1 MAKNVAFLLL
11 SFLCLSSPLYAAV
24 EFSLYQDFIQWILSQ
39 QATFHRELVS
49 LVRSISKEGSPVLL
63 WGLMTTSF
71 FYGVFHA
78 AGPGHGKAVISA
90 YMLASK
96 APIRRGVS
104 LAFLCAGV
112 QALMA
117 IAVILVLSQI
127 FSLAGKVM
135 QISRFF
141 EIASFA
147 AVGLIG
153 VWILVRLL
161 RGQSGC
167 GHDHSQDHLHAHSS
181 DHHDH
186 DHDHDHDHH
195 DHDHDHDH
203 HDHGSHGHGC
213 CAHHDHHDHGSH
225 GHGCCAHHE
234 QEAKTARRSIWAMVA
249 AVGIRPCTGAVLV
262 LLFSL
267 STGIFLWGVV
277 ATFAMALGTAI
288 TVAVL
293 AAVSV
298 LVRDTG
304 LALSSEHRIW
314 RQRVSRVFGFIAAFA
329 LIIISCSMIWSYLS
343 NAGRAF

>member
-11 SFLCLSSPLYAAV
+11 SFLLLHTPAYAAF
-24 EFSLYQDFIQWILSQ
+24 EISAYQDFIRWIMSQ
-39 QATFHRELVS
+39 QAAFHRELVS
-49 LVRSISKEGSPVLL
+49 LVRSISREGSPALL
-63 WGLMTTSF
+63 WGLITTSF

-96 APIRRGVS
+96 APLRRGVS
-104 LAFLCAGV
+104 LAFVCAGV
-112 QALMA
+112 QAVMA
-117 IAVILVLSQI
+117 IAVILVLSQV
-127 FSLAGKVM
+127 FSLAGRAM

-167 GHDHSQDHLHAHSS
+167 GHDHS
-181 DHHDH
+181 HDH
-186 DHDHDHDHH
+186 DHDHSHEHNHNH
-195 DHDHDHDH
+195 DHDHA
-203 HDHGSHGHGC
+203 C
-213 CAHHDHHDHGSH
+213 CAHHQ
-225 GHGCCAHHE
+225 E
-234 QEAKTARRSIWAMVA
+234 EAKTARRSIWAMVA
-249 AVGIRPCTGAVLV
+249 AVGIRPCTGAILV

-267 STGIFLWGVV
+267 STGIFWWGVV
-277 ATFAMALGTAI
+277 STFAMALGTAI

-298 LVRDTG
+298 LIRDSG
-304 LALSSEHRIW
+304 MALSSKHLVW
-314 RQRVSRVFGFIAAFA
+314 RQRVSRAFGFFAAFA
-329 LIIISCSMIWSYLS
+329 LIIISGSMIWSYLS
-343 NAGRAF
+343 HSGRAF

>member
-1 MAKNVAFLLL
+1 MAKNVAFFFL
-11 SFLCLSSPLYAAV
+11 SFLFLHSPLYAAMNFPV
-24 EFSLYQDFIQWILSQ
+24 YQDFIQWVISQ
-39 QATFHRELVS
+39 QAGFHRELVT
-49 LVRSISKEGSPVLL
+49 LVRAISKEGSPILL
-63 WGLMTTSF
+63 WGLVSTSF

-96 APIRRGVS
+96 APLRRGIS

-112 QALMA
+112 QAVMA
-117 IAVILVLSQI
+117 VAVILVLSQV
-127 FSLAGKVM
+127 FSLAGKAM

-167 GHDHSQDHLHAHSS
+167 GHDHSHDHLERHHHAHG
-181 DHHDH
+181 HAHAHDH
-186 DHDHDHDHH
+186 SNEHDHSHEHD
-195 DHDHDHDH
+195 
-203 HDHGSHGHGC
+203 SHAC
-213 CAHHDHHDHGSH
+213 CSS
-225 GHGCCAHHE
+225 HE
-234 QEAKTARRSIWAMVA
+234 QEAKTARRSIWAMVV

-267 STGIFLWGVV
+267 SAGIFVWGLV

-288 TVAVL
+288 TVAAL
-293 AAVSV
+293 AGVSV
-298 LVRDTG
+298 FVRDTG
-304 LALSSEHRIW
+304 LALSSQHQVW
-314 RQRVSRVFGFIAAFA
+314 RQRVSRVFGFVAAFA
-329 LIIISCSMIWSYLS
+329 LIIISGSMIWSYLS

>member
-1 MAKNVAFLLL
+1 MAKNVAFFLL
-11 SFLCLSSPLYAAV
+11 SFLLLHNSAYAAF
-24 EFSLYQDFIQWILSQ
+24 EMSAYQDFIRWIMSQ
-39 QATFHRELVS
+39 QAAFHRELVS

-63 WGLMTTSF
+63 WGLITTSF
-71 FYGVFHA
+71 FYGIFHA

-96 APIRRGVS
+96 APLRRGVS
-104 LAFLCAGV
+104 LAFVCAGV
-112 QALMA
+112 QAVMA
-117 IAVILVLSQI
+117 IAVILVLSQV
-127 FSLAGKVM
+127 FSLAGRAM

-167 GHDHSQDHLHAHSS
+167 GHDHS
-181 DHHDH
+181 HDH
-186 DHDHDHDHH
+186 DHDHSHDHSHEHNH
-195 DHDHDHDH
+195 DH
-203 HDHGSHGHGC
+203 
-213 CAHHDHHDHGSH
+213 A
-225 GHGCCAHHE
+225 CCAHHE
-234 QEAKTARRSIWAMVA
+234 EEAKTARRSILAMVA
-249 AVGIRPCTGAVLV
+249 AVGIRPCTGAILV

-267 STGIFLWGVV
+267 STGIFWWGVV

-293 AAVSV
+293 AGVSV
-298 LVRDTG
+298 FIRDTS
-304 LALSSEHRIW
+304 LSLSNEHRAW
-314 RQRVSRVFGFIAAFA
+314 RQRVSRAFGFFAALA
-329 LIIISCSMIWSYLS
+329 LIIISVSMIWSYLS

>member
-186 DHDHDHDHH
+186 DHDHDH
-195 DHDHDHDH
+195 
-203 HDHGSHGHGC
+203 HDHGDHGHG
-213 CAHHDHHDHGSH
+213 HS
-225 GHGCCAHHE
+225 CCAHHE
-234 QEAKTARRSIWAMVA
+234 QEVKTARRSIWAMVA

-267 STGIFLWGVV
+267 STGIFLWGIV

-293 AAVSV
+293 AAFSV

>member
-1 MAKNVAFLLL
+1 MAKNVAFFFL
-11 SFLCLSSPLYAAV
+11 SFLFLHSPLYAAMDFPV
-24 EFSLYQDFIQWILSQ
+24 YQNFIQWVISQ
-39 QATFHRELVS
+39 QAGFHRELVT
-49 LVRSISKEGSPVLL
+49 LVRAISKEGSPILL
-63 WGLMTTSF
+63 WGLVSTSF

-96 APIRRGVS
+96 APLRRGIS

-112 QALMA
+112 QAVMA
-117 IAVILVLSQI
+117 VAVILVLSQV
-127 FSLAGKVM
+127 FSLAGKAM

-167 GHDHSQDHLHAHSS
+167 GHDHSNDHPESHHHAHGHS
-181 DHHDH
+181 HAHAHDH
-186 DHDHDHDHH
+186 SHAHD
-195 DHDHDHDH
+195 
-203 HDHGSHGHGC
+203 SHAC
-213 CAHHDHHDHGSH
+213 CSS
-225 GHGCCAHHE
+225 HE
-234 QEAKTARRSIWAMVA
+234 QEAKTARRSIWAMVV

-267 STGIFLWGVV
+267 SAGIFVWGLV

-288 TVAVL
+288 TVAAL
-293 AAVSV
+293 AGVSV
-298 LVRDTG
+298 FVRDTG
-304 LALSSEHRIW
+304 LALSSEHQVW
-314 RQRVSRVFGFIAAFA
+314 RQRVSRAFGFVAAFA
-329 LIIISCSMIWSYLS
+329 LIIISGSMIWSYLS

>member
-1 MAKNVAFLLL
+1 MAKNVAFFFL
-11 SFLCLSSPLYAAV
+11 SFLFLHSPLYAAMDFPV
-24 EFSLYQDFIQWILSQ
+24 YQNFIQWVISQ
-39 QATFHRELVS
+39 QAGFHRELVT
-49 LVRSISKEGSPVLL
+49 LVRAISKEGSPVLL
-63 WGLMTTSF
+63 WGLISTSF

-96 APIRRGVS
+96 APLRRGIS

-112 QALMA
+112 QAVMA
-117 IAVILVLSQI
+117 VAVILVLSQV
-127 FSLAGKVM
+127 FSLAGKAM

-167 GHDHSQDHLHAHSS
+167 GHDHSNDHLESLHHESDHSHEHDHSHAHDSHACCSS
-181 DHHDH
+181 
-186 DHDHDHDHH
+186 
-195 DHDHDHDH
+195 
-203 HDHGSHGHGC
+203 
-213 CAHHDHHDHGSH
+213 
-225 GHGCCAHHE
+225 HE
-234 QEAKTARRSIWAMVA
+234 QEAKTARRSIWAMVV

-267 STGIFLWGVV
+267 SAGIFVWGLV
-277 ATFAMALGTAI
+277 ATFAMALGTAS
-288 TVAVL
+288 TVAAL
-293 AAVSV
+293 AGVSV
-298 LVRDTG
+298 FVRDTG
-304 LALSSEHRIW
+304 LALSSEHQVW
-314 RQRVSRVFGFIAAFA
+314 RQRVSRAFGFVAAFA
-329 LIIISCSMIWSYLS
+329 LIIISGSMIWSYLS

>member
-1 MAKNVAFLLL
+1 MAKNVAFFFL
-11 SFLCLSSPLYAAV
+11 SFLFLHSPLYAAMDFPV
-24 EFSLYQDFIQWILSQ
+24 YQDFIQWIISQ
-39 QATFHRELVS
+39 QAGFHRELVS

-63 WGLMTTSF
+63 WGLISTSF

-96 APIRRGVS
+96 APLRRGIS

-112 QALMA
+112 QAIMA
-117 IAVILVLSQI
+117 VVVILVLSQV
-127 FSLAGKVM
+127 FSLAGKAM

-167 GHDHSQDHLHAHSS
+167 GHDHSNDHLDGHHHEPDHSHAH
-181 DHHDH
+181 D
-186 DHDHDHDHH
+186 
-195 DHDHDHDH
+195 
-203 HDHGSHGHGC
+203 SHTC
-213 CAHHDHHDHGSH
+213 CS
-225 GHGCCAHHE
+225 HHE

-267 STGIFLWGVV
+267 SAGIFVWGLV

-288 TVAVL
+288 TVASL
-293 AAVSV
+293 AGVSV
-298 LVRDTG
+298 FVRDTG
-304 LALSSEHRIW
+304 FALSHEHQVW
-314 RQRVSRVFGFIAAFA
+314 RQRVSRAFGFIAALA
-329 LIIISCSMIWSYLS
+329 LIIISSSMIWSYIS

>member
-1 MAKNVAFLLL
+1 MAKNVAFFFL
-11 SFLCLSSPLYAAV
+11 SFLFLHSPLYAAMDFPV
-24 EFSLYQDFIQWILSQ
+24 YQDFIQWVISQ
-39 QATFHRELVS
+39 QAGFHRELVT
-49 LVRSISKEGSPVLL
+49 LVRAISKEGSPILL
-63 WGLMTTSF
+63 WGLVSTSF

-96 APIRRGVS
+96 APLRRGVS

-112 QALMA
+112 QAVMA
-117 IAVILVLSQI
+117 VAVILVLSQV
-127 FSLAGKVM
+127 FSLAGKAM

-167 GHDHSQDHLHAHSS
+167 GHDHSNDHPESHHHAHGHS
-181 DHHDH
+181 HAHAHDH
-186 DHDHDHDHH
+186 SHAHD
-195 DHDHDHDH
+195 
-203 HDHGSHGHGC
+203 SHAC
-213 CAHHDHHDHGSH
+213 CSS
-225 GHGCCAHHE
+225 HE
-234 QEAKTARRSIWAMVA
+234 QEAKTARRSIWAMVV

-267 STGIFLWGVV
+267 SAGIFVWGLV

-288 TVAVL
+288 TVAAL
-293 AAVSV
+293 AGVSV
-298 LVRDTG
+298 FVRDTG
-304 LALSSEHRIW
+304 LALSSEHQVW
-314 RQRVSRVFGFIAAFA
+314 RQRVSRAFGFVAAFA
-329 LIIISCSMIWSYLS
+329 LIIISGSMIWSYLS

>member
-1 MAKNVAFLLL
+1 MAKNVAFFFL
-11 SFLCLSSPLYAAV
+11 SFLFLHSPLYAAMDFPV
-24 EFSLYQDFIQWILSQ
+24 YQDFIQWVISQ
-39 QATFHRELVS
+39 QAGFHRELVT
-49 LVRSISKEGSPVLL
+49 LVRAISKEGSPILL
-63 WGLMTTSF
+63 WGLVSTSF

-96 APIRRGVS
+96 APLRRGVS

-112 QALMA
+112 QAVMA
-117 IAVILVLSQI
+117 VAVILVLSQV
-127 FSLAGKVM
+127 FSLAGKAM

-167 GHDHSQDHLHAHSS
+167 GHDHSNDHPESHHHAHGHS
-181 DHHDH
+181 HAHAHDH
-186 DHDHDHDHH
+186 SHAHD
-195 DHDHDHDH
+195 
-203 HDHGSHGHGC
+203 SHAC
-213 CAHHDHHDHGSH
+213 CSS
-225 GHGCCAHHE
+225 HE
-234 QEAKTARRSIWAMVA
+234 QEAKTARRSIWAMVV

-267 STGIFLWGVV
+267 SAGIFVWGLV

-288 TVAVL
+288 TVAAL
-293 AAVSV
+293 AGVSV
-298 LVRDTG
+298 FVRDTG
-304 LALSSEHRIW
+304 LALSSEHKVW
-314 RQRVSRVFGFIAAFA
+314 RQRVSRAFGFVAAFA
-329 LIIISCSMIWSYLS
+329 LIIISGSMIWSYLS

>member
-1 MAKNVAFLLL
+1 MAKNVAFFFL
-11 SFLCLSSPLYAAV
+11 SFLFLHSPLYAAMDFPV
-24 EFSLYQDFIQWILSQ
+24 YQDFIQWVISQ
-39 QATFHRELVS
+39 QAGFHRELVT
-49 LVRSISKEGSPVLL
+49 LVRAISKEGSPILL
-63 WGLMTTSF
+63 WGLISTSF

-96 APIRRGVS
+96 APLRRGIS

-112 QALMA
+112 QAVMA
-117 IAVILVLSQI
+117 VAVILVLSQV
-127 FSLAGKVM
+127 FSLAGKAM

-167 GHDHSQDHLHAHSS
+167 GHDHSNDHLESHHHES
-181 DHHDH
+181 DHSHTHDH
-186 DHDHDHDHH
+186 SQAHD
-195 DHDHDHDH
+195 
-203 HDHGSHGHGC
+203 SHAC
-213 CAHHDHHDHGSH
+213 CSS
-225 GHGCCAHHE
+225 HE

-267 STGIFLWGVV
+267 SADIFVWGLV

-288 TVAVL
+288 TVAAL
-293 AAVSV
+293 AGVSV
-298 LVRDTG
+298 FVRDTG
-304 LALSSEHRIW
+304 LALSSEHQVW
-314 RQRVSRVFGFIAAFA
+314 RQRVSRAFAFVAAFA
-329 LIIISCSMIWSYLS
+329 LIIISGSMIWSYLS

>member
-1 MAKNVAFLLL
+1 MAKNVAFFFL
-11 SFLCLSSPLYAAV
+11 SFLFLHSPLYAAV
-24 EFSLYQDFIQWILSQ
+24 DFPVYQDFIQWVISK
-39 QATFHRELVS
+39 QAVFHRELVT
-49 LVRSISKEGSPVLL
+49 LVRAISKEGSPILL
-63 WGLMTTSF
+63 WGLISTSF

-96 APIRRGVS
+96 APLRRGIG

-112 QALMA
+112 QAVMA
-117 IAVILVLSQI
+117 VLVIVVLSQV

-167 GHDHSQDHLHAHSS
+167 GHDHSNDEHFEGHHHSENHNHAES
-181 DHHDH
+181 DHH
-186 DHDHDHDHH
+186 
-195 DHDHDHDH
+195 
-203 HDHGSHGHGC
+203 GHSC
-213 CAHHDHHDHGSH
+213 CAQ
-225 GHGCCAHHE
+225 HE
-234 QEAKTARRSIWAMVA
+234 QEAKTARRSVWAMVV
-249 AVGIRPCTGAVLV
+249 AVGIRPCTGAILV
-262 LLFSL
+262 LLFTL
-267 STGIFLWGVV
+267 SAGIFVWGLV

-288 TVAVL
+288 TVAAL
-293 AAVSV
+293 AGVSV
-298 LVRDTG
+298 FVRDTG
-304 LALSSEHRIW
+304 MALSSEHRVW
-314 RQRVSRVFGFIAAFA
+314 RQRVSRAFGYIAAFA
-329 LIIISCSMIWSYLS
+329 LIIISCSMVWSYLS

>member
-1 MAKNVAFLLL
+1 MAKNVAFFFL
-11 SFLCLSSPLYAAV
+11 SFLCLHSPLYAAMDFPV
-24 EFSLYQDFIQWILSQ
+24 YQDFIQWIISQ
-39 QATFHRELVS
+39 QAGFHRELVS

-63 WGLMTTSF
+63 WGLISTSF

-96 APIRRGVS
+96 APLRRGIS

-112 QALMA
+112 QAVMA
-117 IAVILVLSQI
+117 VVVILVLSQV
-127 FSLAGKVM
+127 FSLAGKAM

-167 GHDHSQDHLHAHSS
+167 GHDHSNDHLDGHHHEPDHSHAH
-181 DHHDH
+181 D
-186 DHDHDHDHH
+186 
-195 DHDHDHDH
+195 
-203 HDHGSHGHGC
+203 SHAC
-213 CAHHDHHDHGSH
+213 CS
-225 GHGCCAHHE
+225 HHE

-267 STGIFLWGVV
+267 SAGIFVWGLV

-288 TVAVL
+288 TVASL
-293 AAVSV
+293 AGVSV
-298 LVRDTG
+298 FVRDTG
-304 LALSSEHRIW
+304 FALSHEHQVW
-314 RQRVSRVFGFIAAFA
+314 RQRVSRAFGFIAALA
-329 LIIISCSMIWSYLS
+329 LIIISSSMIWSYIS

>member
-1 MAKNVAFLLL
+1 MAKSVAFFFL
-11 SFLCLSSPLYAAV
+11 SFLFLHSPLYAAMNFPV
-24 EFSLYQDFIQWILSQ
+24 YQDFIQWVISQ
-39 QATFHRELVS
+39 QAGFHRELVT
-49 LVRSISKEGSPVLL
+49 LVRAISKEGSPILL
-63 WGLMTTSF
+63 WGLISTSF

-96 APIRRGVS
+96 APLRRGIS

-112 QALMA
+112 QAVMA
-117 IAVILVLSQI
+117 VAVILVLSQV
-127 FSLAGKVM
+127 FSLAGKAM

-167 GHDHSQDHLHAHSS
+167 GHDHSNDHPESHHHAHGHS
-181 DHHDH
+181 HAHAHDH
-186 DHDHDHDHH
+186 SHAHD
-195 DHDHDHDH
+195 
-203 HDHGSHGHGC
+203 SHTC
-213 CAHHDHHDHGSH
+213 CSS
-225 GHGCCAHHE
+225 HE
-234 QEAKTARRSIWAMVA
+234 QEAKTERRSIWAMVV

-267 STGIFLWGVV
+267 SADIFVWGLV

-288 TVAVL
+288 TVAALVG
-293 AAVSV
+293 VSV
-298 LVRDTG
+298 FVRDTG
-304 LALSSEHRIW
+304 LALSSEHKVW
-314 RQRVSRVFGFIAAFA
+314 RQRVSRAFGFVAAFA
-329 LIIISCSMIWSYLS
+329 LIIISGSMIWSYLS

>member
-186 DHDHDHDHH
+186 DHDHDH
-195 DHDHDHDH
+195 
-203 HDHGSHGHGC
+203 HDHGDHGDHGHG
-213 CAHHDHHDHGSH
+213 HS
-225 GHGCCAHHE
+225 CCAHHE
-234 QEAKTARRSIWAMVA
+234 QEVKTARRSIWAMVA

-267 STGIFLWGVV
+267 STGIFLWGIV

-293 AAVSV
+293 AAFSV

>member
-1 MAKNVAFLLL
+1 MAKSVAFFFL
-11 SFLCLSSPLYAAV
+11 SFLFLHSPLYAAMDFPV
-24 EFSLYQDFIQWILSQ
+24 YQDFIQWVISQ
-39 QATFHRELVS
+39 QAGFHRELVT
-49 LVRSISKEGSPVLL
+49 LVRAISKEGSPILL
-63 WGLMTTSF
+63 WGLVSTSF

-96 APIRRGVS
+96 APLRRGIS

-112 QALMA
+112 QAVMA
-117 IAVILVLSQI
+117 VAVILVLSQV
-127 FSLAGKVM
+127 FSLAGKAM

-167 GHDHSQDHLHAHSS
+167 GHDHSNDHPESHHHAHGHS
-181 DHHDH
+181 HVHAHDH
-186 DHDHDHDHH
+186 SHAHD
-195 DHDHDHDH
+195 
-203 HDHGSHGHGC
+203 SHAC
-213 CAHHDHHDHGSH
+213 CSS
-225 GHGCCAHHE
+225 HE
-234 QEAKTARRSIWAMVA
+234 QEAKTARRSIWAMVV

-267 STGIFLWGVV
+267 SAGIFVWGLV

-288 TVAVL
+288 TVAAL
-293 AAVSV
+293 AGVSV
-298 LVRDTG
+298 FVRDTG
-304 LALSSEHRIW
+304 LALSSEHQVW
-314 RQRVSRVFGFIAAFA
+314 RQRVSRAFGFVAAFA
-329 LIIISCSMIWSYLS
+329 LIIISGSMIWSYLS

>member
-1 MAKNVAFLLL
+1 MAKNVAFFFL
-11 SFLCLSSPLYAAV
+11 SFLFLHSPLYAAMDFPV
-24 EFSLYQDFIQWILSQ
+24 YQDFIQWVISQ
-39 QATFHRELVS
+39 QAGFHRELVT
-49 LVRSISKEGSPVLL
+49 LVRAISKEGSPILL
-63 WGLMTTSF
+63 WGLVSTSF

-96 APIRRGVS
+96 APLRRGIS

-112 QALMA
+112 QAVMA
-117 IAVILVLSQI
+117 VAVILVLSQV
-127 FSLAGKVM
+127 FSLAGKAM

-167 GHDHSQDHLHAHSS
+167 GHDHSNDHLESHHHESNHSHAHDHSHVHDSHACCSS
-181 DHHDH
+181 
-186 DHDHDHDHH
+186 
-195 DHDHDHDH
+195 
-203 HDHGSHGHGC
+203 
-213 CAHHDHHDHGSH
+213 
-225 GHGCCAHHE
+225 HE
-234 QEAKTARRSIWAMVA
+234 QEAKTARRSIWAMVV

-267 STGIFLWGVV
+267 SAGIFVWGLV

-288 TVAVL
+288 TVAAL
-293 AAVSV
+293 AGVSV
-298 LVRDTG
+298 FVRDTG
-304 LALSSEHRIW
+304 LALSSEHQVW
-314 RQRVSRVFGFIAAFA
+314 RQRVSRAFGFVAAFA
-329 LIIISCSMIWSYLS
+329 LIIISGSMIWSYLS

>member
-1 MAKNVAFLLL
+1 MAKNVAFFFL
-11 SFLCLSSPLYAAV
+11 SFLFLHSPLYAAMDFPV
-24 EFSLYQDFIQWILSQ
+24 YQDFIQWVISQ
-39 QATFHRELVS
+39 QAGFHRELVT
-49 LVRSISKEGSPVLL
+49 LVRAISKEGSPILL
-63 WGLMTTSF
+63 WGLISTSF

-96 APIRRGVS
+96 APLRRGIS

-112 QALMA
+112 QAVMA
-117 IAVILVLSQI
+117 VAVILVLSQV
-127 FSLAGKVM
+127 FSLAGKAM

-167 GHDHSQDHLHAHSS
+167 GHDHSNDHLESHHHESDHSHTHDHSHAHDSHACCSS
-181 DHHDH
+181 
-186 DHDHDHDHH
+186 
-195 DHDHDHDH
+195 
-203 HDHGSHGHGC
+203 
-213 CAHHDHHDHGSH
+213 
-225 GHGCCAHHE
+225 HE

-267 STGIFLWGVV
+267 SADIFVWGLV

-288 TVAVL
+288 TVAAL
-293 AAVSV
+293 AGVSV
-298 LVRDTG
+298 FVRDTG
-304 LALSSEHRIW
+304 LALSSEHKVW
-314 RQRVSRVFGFIAAFA
+314 RQRVSRAFGFVAAFA
-329 LIIISCSMIWSYLS
+329 LIIISGSMIWSYLS

>member
-11 SFLCLSSPLYAAV
+11 SFLCLSSPLYAAID
-24 EFSLYQDFIQWILSQ
+24 FALYQDFIQWIISQ

-49 LVRSISKEGSPVLL
+49 LVRSISKGGSPVLL
-63 WGLMTTSF
+63 WGLISTSF

-96 APIRRGVS
+96 APLRRGIS

-112 QALMA
+112 QAVMA
-117 IAVILVLSQI
+117 VLVIVVLSQV
-127 FSLAGKVM
+127 FSLAGKAM

-141 EIASFA
+141 EVASFA

-153 VWILVRLL
+153 VWILLRLL

-167 GHDHSQDHLHAHSS
+167 GHDHSQDHLEEH
-181 DHHDH
+181 HHDH
-186 DHDHDHDHH
+186 SAEHH
-195 DHDHDHDH
+195 DHSHEH
-203 HDHGSHGHGC
+203 SHGHAC
-213 CAHHDHHDHGSH
+213 CSHHKD
-225 GHGCCAHHE
+225 
-234 QEAKTARRSIWAMVA
+234 EAKTARRSIWAMVA
-249 AVGIRPCTGAVLV
+249 AVGIRPCTGAILV

-267 STGIFLWGVV
+267 STGIFVWGLV

-288 TVAVL
+288 TVAAL
-293 AAVSV
+293 AGVSV
-298 LVRDTG
+298 FVRDTG
-304 LALSSEHRIW
+304 FALSSEHRVW
-314 RQRVSRVFGFIAAFA
+314 RQRVSRIFGFLAAFA
-329 LIIISCSMIWSYLS
+329 LIIISTSMIWSYVS

>member
-11 SFLCLSSPLYAAV
+11 SFLCLSSPLYAAID
-24 EFSLYQDFIQWILSQ
+24 FALYQDFIQWIISQ

-49 LVRSISKEGSPVLL
+49 LVRSISKGGSPVLL
-63 WGLMTTSF
+63 WGLISTSF

-96 APIRRGVS
+96 APLRRGIS

-112 QALMA
+112 QAVMA
-117 IAVILVLSQI
+117 VLVIVVLSQV
-127 FSLAGKVM
+127 FSLAGKAM

-141 EIASFA
+141 EVASFA

-153 VWILVRLL
+153 VWILLRLL

-167 GHDHSQDHLHAHSS
+167 GHDHSQDHLEEH
-181 DHHDH
+181 HHDH
-186 DHDHDHDHH
+186 SAEHH
-195 DHDHDHDH
+195 DHSHEH
-203 HDHGSHGHGC
+203 SHGHAC
-213 CAHHDHHDHGSH
+213 CSHHKD
-225 GHGCCAHHE
+225 
-234 QEAKTARRSIWAMVA
+234 EAKTARRSIWAMVA
-249 AVGIRPCTGAVLV
+249 AVGIRPCTGAILV

-267 STGIFLWGVV
+267 STGIFVWGLV

-288 TVAVL
+288 TVAAL
-293 AAVSV
+293 AGVSV
-298 LVRDTG
+298 FVRDTG
-304 LALSSEHRIW
+304 FALSSEHRVW
-314 RQRVSRVFGFIAAFA
+314 RQRVSRAFGFLAAFA
-329 LIIISCSMIWSYLS
+329 LIIISTSMIWSYVS

>member
-1 MAKNVAFLLL
+1 MAKNVAFFFL
-11 SFLCLSSPLYAAV
+11 SFLFLHSPLYAAMDFPV
-24 EFSLYQDFIQWILSQ
+24 YQDFIQWVISQ
-39 QATFHRELVS
+39 QAGFHRELVT
-49 LVRSISKEGSPVLL
+49 LVRAISKEGSPILL
-63 WGLMTTSF
+63 WGLVSTSF

-96 APIRRGVS
+96 APLRRGVS

-112 QALMA
+112 QAVMA
-117 IAVILVLSQI
+117 VAVILVLSQV
-127 FSLAGKVM
+127 FSLAGKAM

-167 GHDHSQDHLHAHSS
+167 GHDHSNDHLESLHHESDHSHEHDHSHAHDSHACCSS
-181 DHHDH
+181 
-186 DHDHDHDHH
+186 
-195 DHDHDHDH
+195 
-203 HDHGSHGHGC
+203 
-213 CAHHDHHDHGSH
+213 
-225 GHGCCAHHE
+225 HE
-234 QEAKTARRSIWAMVA
+234 QEAKTARRSIWAMVV

-267 STGIFLWGVV
+267 SAGIFVWGLV

-288 TVAVL
+288 TVAAL
-293 AAVSV
+293 AGVSV
-298 LVRDTG
+298 FVRDTG
-304 LALSSEHRIW
+304 LALSSEHKVW
-314 RQRVSRVFGFIAAFA
+314 RQRVSRAFGFVAAFA
-329 LIIISCSMIWSYLS
+329 LIIISGSMIWSYLS

>member
-1 MAKNVAFLLL
+1 MAKNVAFFFL
-11 SFLCLSSPLYAAV
+11 SFLFLHSPLYAAMNFPV
-24 EFSLYQDFIQWILSQ
+24 YQDFIQWVISQ
-39 QATFHRELVS
+39 QAGFHRELVT
-49 LVRSISKEGSPVLL
+49 LVRAISKEGSPVLL
-63 WGLMTTSF
+63 WGLISTSF

-96 APIRRGVS
+96 APLRRGIS

-112 QALMA
+112 QAVMA
-117 IAVILVLSQI
+117 VAVILVLSQV
-127 FSLAGKVM
+127 FSLAGKAM

-167 GHDHSQDHLHAHSS
+167 GHDHSHDHLERHHHAHG
-181 DHHDH
+181 HAHAHDH
-186 DHDHDHDHH
+186 SNEHDHSHEHD
-195 DHDHDHDH
+195 
-203 HDHGSHGHGC
+203 SHAC
-213 CAHHDHHDHGSH
+213 CSP
-225 GHGCCAHHE
+225 HE
-234 QEAKTARRSIWAMVA
+234 QEAKTARRSIWAMVI

-267 STGIFLWGVV
+267 SAGIFVWGLV

-288 TVAVL
+288 TVAAL
-293 AAVSV
+293 AGVSV
-298 LVRDTG
+298 FVRDTG
-304 LALSSEHRIW
+304 LALSSQHQVW
-314 RQRVSRVFGFIAAFA
+314 RQRVSRFFGFVAAFA
-329 LIIISCSMIWSYLS
+329 LIIISGSMIWSYLS

>member
-1 MAKNVAFLLL
+1 MAKNVAFFFL
-11 SFLCLSSPLYAAV
+11 SFLFLHSPLYAAMDFPV
-24 EFSLYQDFIQWILSQ
+24 YQDFIQWVISQ
-39 QATFHRELVS
+39 QAGFHRELVT
-49 LVRSISKEGSPVLL
+49 LVRAISKEGSPILL
-63 WGLMTTSF
+63 WGLVSTSF

-96 APIRRGVS
+96 APLRRGVS

-112 QALMA
+112 QAVMA
-117 IAVILVLSQI
+117 VAVILVLSQV
-127 FSLAGKVM
+127 FSLAGKAM

-167 GHDHSQDHLHAHSS
+167 GHDHSNDHLESLHHESDHSHEHDHSHAHDSHACCSS
-181 DHHDH
+181 
-186 DHDHDHDHH
+186 
-195 DHDHDHDH
+195 
-203 HDHGSHGHGC
+203 
-213 CAHHDHHDHGSH
+213 
-225 GHGCCAHHE
+225 HE
-234 QEAKTARRSIWAMVA
+234 QEAKTARRSIWAMVV

-267 STGIFLWGVV
+267 SAGIFVWGLV

-288 TVAVL
+288 TVAAL
-293 AAVSV
+293 AGVSV
-298 LVRDTG
+298 FVRDTG
-304 LALSSEHRIW
+304 LALSSEHQVW
-314 RQRVSRVFGFIAAFA
+314 RQRVSRAFGFVAAFA
-329 LIIISCSMIWSYLS
+329 LIIISGSMIWSYLS